1 MRGGPR
7 CPPFRI
13 NRRTAV
19 RNATAQG
26 FDMTTTFPRLI
37 VFGEAL
43 TDFIRDDAQHWHS
56 VAGGSCWN
64 VARVGARLGV
74 PTAFAGTVSR
84 DTFGDEL
91 MRKSADAGL
100 DMRFIRQV
108 DRAPL
113 LAMVVSKQPPH
124 YFFIGENSADLAFDP
139 ADLPAGAFDAA
150 EIVHVGSLGVVRE
163 PLASRLI
170 EVAQAARAA
179 GKRIAFDPNFRAPMA
194 APSYRDT
201 LRRLSALADWIKVS
215 DEDLRGLF
223 PELDEAAAL
232 AQLRAWSPD
241 ATLLV
246 TRGASGMQLLH
257 RDTVLFQPAFP
268 AEVADTVGCG
278 DASIG
283 GWLASQLARPDATA
297 ADHLRYAAACAAVAC
312 AHAGAYAPTAGE
324 VADMI
329 DRTTDV
335 ALSR

>member
-1 MRGGPR
+1 
-7 CPPFRI
+7 
-13 NRRTAV
+13 
-19 RNATAQG
+19 
-26 FDMTTTFPRLI
+26 MTTTFPRLI

-100 DMRFIRQV
+100 DMRFIQQV

-150 EIVHVGSLGVVRE
+150 DIVHVGSLGVVRE

-170 EVAQAARAA
+170 ELAQAARAA
-179 GKRIAFDPNFRAPMA
+179 GKRISFDPNFRAPMA

-201 LRRLSALADWIKVS
+201 LRRLTALAEWIKVS

-232 AQLRAWSPD
+232 AQLRAWARRDD
-241 ATLLV
+241 ARHARRSRHAAAASRYRAV
-246 TRGASGMQLLH
+246 PAGVSGRGGRHGRLRRCEH
-257 RDTVLFQPAFP
+257 RR
-268 AEVADTVGCG
+268 
-278 DASIG
+278 
-283 GWLASQLARPDATA
+283 LAREPARPPRGIGRRA
-297 ADHLRYAAACAAVAC
+297 SALRGRVR
-312 AHAGAYAPTAGE
+312 G
-324 VADMI
+324 
-329 DRTTDV
+329 RR
-335 ALSR
+335 L

>member
-1 MRGGPR
+1 
-7 CPPFRI
+7 
-13 NRRTAV
+13 
-19 RNATAQG
+19 
-26 FDMTTTFPRLI
+26 MTTTFPRLI

-43 TDFIRDDAQHWHS
+43 TDFIRDDAQHWRS
-56 VAGGSCWN
+56 IAGGSCWN

-150 EIVHVGSLGVVRE
+150 DIVHVGSLGVVRE

-170 EVAQAARAA
+170 ELAQAARAA
-179 GKRIAFDPNFRAPMA
+179 GKRISFDPNFRAPMA
-194 APSYRDT
+194 TPSYRDT

-232 AQLRAWSPD
+232 AQLRAWAPD
-241 ATLLV
+241 ATMLV
-246 TRGASGMQLLH
+246 TRGAAGMQLLH

-268 AEVADTVGCG
+268 TEVADTVGCG

-283 GWLASQLARPDATA
+283 GWLASQLARPDASA
-297 ADHLRYAAACAAVAC
+297 AEHLCYAAACAAVVC
-312 AHAGAYAPTAGE
+312 EHVGAYAPTAAE
-324 VADMI
+324 VAGMI
-329 DRTTDV
+329 ERTGASAGA
-335 ALSR
+335 ALSQ